1 MVMGLHEI
9 HELLT
14 EVPHWQIVD
23 KELERVFRF
32 EMFLQAI
39 DFVQNVALIAEEEQH
54 HPDIDIR
61 YTSVKLRLT
70 THDAGGLTR
79 KDFSLAK
86 RVDGLFVK

>member
-1 MVMGLHEI
+1 MALRLQDIEHF
-9 HELLT
+9 LA
-14 EVPHWQIVD
+14 EVPEWQIVD
-23 KELERVFRF
+23 DELERVFRF
-32 EMFLQAI
+32 ETFLQGI
-39 DFVQNVALIAEEEQH
+39 EFVQNVALIAEEEQH

>member
-1 MVMGLHEI
+1 MALRLQDIEHF
-9 HELLT
+9 LA
-14 EVPHWQIVD
+14 EVPEWQIVD
-23 KELERVFRF
+23 DELERVFRF
-32 EMFLQAI
+32 ETFLQAI
-39 DFVQNVALIAEEEQH
+39 EFVQNVALIAEEEQH